1 MILASKNKRLAYLLG
16 ALMLMLT
23 ASAVWAQ
30 ILDVTGSPNQ
40 LGIAAVY
47 LTAPG
52 NSLGAPVPCFNGDS
66 SPSRYLNFVGKNFNT
81 GNSPKLLID
90 LGVVGPY
97 TNWSNL
103 TPVDTNA
110 ATLAG
115 GPYYVQIDCSQFSIL
130 SIHRLV
136 VSTGNGPV
144 YNDAVSFDFSVVG
157 PRGLVGAAGAVGA
170 TGGTGATGANGNAG
184 AKGDT
189 GPKGETGPQGNTGS
203 QGNGGAKGDTGP
215 QGNGGPKGE
224 TGPQGNGGPKGET
237 GSQGNNGARGPQ
249 GPPGNAFG
257 YHRKF
262 GTADITGTSTTVLS
276 QVVTGSNSYIVD
288 AKLNAPF
295 ANGQKQVSCTLV
307 AAEDGVSTELDRLDT
322 LLLGNQQNTARGS
335 FSLNGVFTAAGPLS
349 SVTITV
355 NCATGGDNRTLSNGR
370 MSIIGVNVLVP

>member
-16 ALMLMLT
+16 ALTLMLT

-40 LGIAAVY
+40 
-47 LTAPG
+47 
-52 NSLGAPVPCFNGDS
+52 
-66 SPSRYLNFVGKNFNT
+66 
-81 GNSPKLLID
+81 LID

-189 GPKGETGPQGNTGS
+189 GPKG
-203 QGNGGAKGDTGP
+203 
-215 QGNGGPKGE
+215 
-224 TGPQGNGGPKGET
+224 
-237 GSQGNNGARGPQ
+237 
-249 GPPGNAFG
+249 
-257 YHRKF
+257 
-262 GTADITGTSTTVLS
+262 
-276 QVVTGSNSYIVD
+276 
-288 AKLNAPF
+288 
-295 ANGQKQVSCTLV
+295 
-307 AAEDGVSTELDRLDT
+307 
-322 LLLGNQQNTARGS
+322 
-335 FSLNGVFTAAGPLS
+335 
-349 SVTITV
+349 
-355 NCATGGDNRTLSNGR
+355 
-370 MSIIGVNVLVP
+370 

>member
-1 MILASKNKRLAYLLG
+1 MILVNKNKRLAYLLG
-16 ALMLMLT
+16 ALTLMLT

-103 TPVDTNA
+103 TPVDTSA
-110 ATLAG
+110 ATLAV

-157 PRGLVGAAGAVGA
+157 PRGLVGAIGA
-170 TGGTGATGANGNAG
+170 TGATG
-184 AKGDT
+184 
-189 GPKGETGPQGNTGS
+189 
-203 QGNGGAKGDTGP
+203 NGGPKGDTGP
-215 QGNGGPKGE
+215 QGPKGAARTQRQRLRSRPNSRRPCAMALTTASRPAGPK
-224 TGPQGNGGPKGET
+224 K
-237 GSQGNNGARGPQ
+237 SR
-249 GPPGNAFG
+249 
-257 YHRKF
+257 R
-262 GTADITGTSTTVLS
+262 
-276 QVVTGSNSYIVD
+276 
-288 AKLNAPF
+288 
-295 ANGQKQVSCTLV
+295 
-307 AAEDGVSTELDRLDT
+307 RRW
-322 LLLGNQQNTARGS
+322 RGS
-335 FSLNGVFTAAGPLS
+335 RRWRNPPEAKWRGVWL
-349 SVTITV
+349 I
-355 NCATGGDNRTLSNGR
+355 L
-370 MSIIGVNVLVP
+370 